1 MDHPR
6 FSAAFGVAEYL
17 YVTATDKYPDVH
29 PSQAVGQWLCDLQ
42 GSGKIADAMIAELR
56 SHLPTTDQG
65 FFASGTLDDA
75 VHAFAMNLLVAPAK
89 VSTAQLRE
97 LAAALKTV

>member
-1 MDHPR
+1 
-6 FSAAFGVAEYL
+6 
-17 YVTATDKYPDVH
+17 
-29 PSQAVGQWLCDLQ
+29 
-42 GSGKIADAMIAELR
+42 MIAELR